1 MELSEVI
8 RKRRNIRKFKNDS
21 VPREMI
27 SEIIK
32 SAMFALSA
40 VNRRPVHLI
49 IIKDRDTIRKIRKLR
64 ESAFRFLE
72 TASLAIVIA
81 VENVGTWESDGA
93 IVSTFIRLTCVDLDL
108 GSCWSR
114 IVGIVEN
121 EARKLLNIPERHR
134 VLYSV
139 L

>member
-40 VNRRPVHLI
+40 ASRRPVHLI

-72 TASLAIVIA
+72 TAS
-81 VENVGTWESDGA
+81 
-93 IVSTFIRLTCVDLDL
+93 
-108 GSCWSR
+108 
-114 IVGIVEN
+114 
-121 EARKLLNIPERHR
+121 
-134 VLYSV
+134 
-139 L
+139 

>member
-8 RKRRNIRKFKNDS
+8 RKRRSIRKFKNDS

-32 SAMFALSA
+32 SA
-40 VNRRPVHLI
+40 
-49 IIKDRDTIRKIRKLR
+49 RKLR

-72 TASLAIVIA
+72 TTSLAIVIA

>member
-8 RKRRNIRKFKNDS
+8 RKRRSIRKFKNDS

-40 VNRRPVHLI
+40 VNRRPVHLLVI
-49 IIKDRDTIRKIRKLR
+49 EDRETIGKIRKLR

-72 TASLAIVIA
+72 TAS
-81 VENVGTWESDGA
+81 
-93 IVSTFIRLTCVDLDL
+93 
-108 GSCWSR
+108 
-114 IVGIVEN
+114 
-121 EARKLLNIPERHR
+121 
-134 VLYSV
+134 
-139 L
+139 